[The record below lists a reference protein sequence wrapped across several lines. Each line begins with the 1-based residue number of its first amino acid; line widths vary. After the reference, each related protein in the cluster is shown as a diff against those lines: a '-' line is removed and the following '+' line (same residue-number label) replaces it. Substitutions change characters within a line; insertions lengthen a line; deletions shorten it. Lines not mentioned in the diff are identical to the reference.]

1 MEATY
6 TPGRTNFGLLPEPE
20 RSPGSF
26 ITSSI
31 INGLILAMLLYVGAT
46 AKKIIEEH
54 KYEMTELIIPV
65 KQPPPEKVK
74 LPEPPKI
81 KPPDLP
87 DVKFQ
92 APVIHMPKP
101 EPKPEVKLIVMEA
114 KVNLPDI
121 QARQQVVTLAPQP
134 KAALAPAAMPAQD
147 NSRKPSTAPVH
158 FGQTFGVTP
167 NPNATRP
174 ATIAAIGNEYGN
186 SRGPAIAPHGVPGS
200 TGIGDGTKFGNNGG
214 RPGVVGKVAS
224 AGIPGATGT
233 AGTGAYSGGR
243 VATTGIPTV
252 TKAVVVQQVV
262 EKPAST
268 SLEVISKPPVQYTA
282 EARQLK
288 IQGDVVLRVTVTASG
303 QVIVKGVVHS
313 LGHGLDEEA
322 RRVAQQ
328 MRFRPATRNGQAV
341 DTTTTITIT
350 FQLA

>member
-26 ITSSI
+26 ITSSV
-31 INGLILAMLLYVGAT
+31 INGLILAMLIYAGAT
-46 AKKIIEEH
+46 AKKIIDEH
-54 KYEMTELIIPV
+54 KYEQTELIIPAT
-65 KQPPPEKVK
+65 PPPEIVK
-74 LPEPPKI
+74 LPDPPKI
-81 KPPDLP
+81 KQPDLP

-92 APVIHMPKP
+92 APLIHMPKP
-101 EPKPEVKLIVMEA
+101 EPKPEVKPIVMEA
-114 KVNLPDI
+114 KVNLPAI
-121 QARQQVVTLAPQP
+121 QAKQQVVTLAPQP
-134 KAALAPAAMPAQD
+134 KAALTAAMPAQD

-158 FGQTFGVTP
+158 LGQTFGVTP

-186 SRGPAIAPHGVPGS
+186 MRGPAIAPHGVPGS
-200 TGIGDGTKFGNNGG
+200 TGIGNGLKYG
-214 RPGVVGKVAS
+214 SNSGVVGKVAS

-233 AGTGAYSGGR
+233 AGTGTYSGGR
-243 VATTGIPTV
+243 VATTGIPSV
-252 TKAVVVQQVV
+252 SRAVVVQQVV
-262 EKPAST
+262 DKPAST
-268 SLEVISKPPVQYTA
+268 SLEVISKPPVRYTA

-303 QVIVKGVVHS
+303 QVVVQGVVHG

-328 MRFRPATRNGQAV
+328 MRFRPATRNGHAV
-341 DTTTTITIT
+341 DTTTNITIT